1 MDFSIFSKPLSVP
14 GLGKSRMA
22 KAKARA
28 ALRKP
33 APPTLELIQNGEVV
47 RLTKSRHGT
56 ATERAR
62 GAAGAPMLPAF
73 ELDDG
78 QNGLSAALENA
89 ALLHASGQSDVARTL
104 LGGAISNDP
113 LTRELPRAW
122 HSQFDLL
129 QRAGDHAGFEQLA
142 LEYVTQF
149 EASPPPWDDRRKAV
163 PKSQRTLAG
172 YFAISQINV
181 KTALEIPARAGRF
194 ASLKIDVSTV
204 SIFEELGCR
213 RMVDVLRRLRRQC
226 FPVVFQGVE
235 NLKKQIAEKAKSGIA
250 RNEGVWL
257 LDLEVLQWSNN
268 ARAFDERALEYAV
281 TFEMSPPSWEPL
293 ADELLQKAAATGA
306 VAPAALAAVSST
318 VPVAASLV
326 TGTSNG
332 ARTAKDAN
340 GTKGVTSGNGANG
353 STDAITEAVAMKGAL
368 AGPTDPQ
375 MMAISTFAADRT
387 WIPIDF
393 TQVDRI
399 DFVCAGSMQNMLSGL
414 IASGKEVQVMGA
426 SPIVEALLLL
436 IGLDPD
442 LLDNR
447 LRA

>member
-22 KAKARA
+22 KAKERA
-28 ALRKP
+28 ALRKVP
-33 APPTLELIQNGEVV
+33 QPTLELVQNGEAA
-47 RLTKSRHGT
+47 RFTKSRHGSP
-56 ATERAR
+56 TERAR
-62 GAAGAPMLPAF
+62 GAAGTAMLPAF

-89 ALLHASGQSDVARTL
+89 ALLHASGQSDVACTL

-129 QRAGDHAGFEQLA
+129 QRADDHAGFEQLA

-163 PKSQRTLAG
+163 PKSQRTLSG
-172 YFAISQINV
+172 YFAISQVNV

-204 SIFEELGCR
+204 GIFEELGCR

-226 FPVVFQGVE
+226 YPVVFQGVE
-235 NLKKQIAEKAKSGIA
+235 NLKKQIGDKTRSGVA
-250 RNEGVWL
+250 QNEGVWL
-257 LDLEVLQWSNN
+257 LDLEVLQWSNDS
-268 ARAFDERALEYAV
+268 RAFDERALEYAV

-293 ADELLQKAAATGA
+293 AEDLLQKISASIAMPVATPAAGVTNTANARNTANATNATNATNAAT
-306 VAPAALAAVSST
+306 AANAAG
-318 VPVAASLV
+318 P
-326 TGTSNG
+326 G
-332 ARTAKDAN
+332 RP
-340 GTKGVTSGNGANG
+340 
-353 STDAITEAVAMKGAL
+353 AITEAFAMKGVL

-375 MMAISTFAADRT
+375 MMAINAFAAERT

-414 IASGKEVQVMGA
+414 IASGKEVHVIGA
-426 SPIVEALLLL
+426 SPIVAALLLL

-447 LRA
+447 ARA

>member
-22 KAKARA
+22 KAKERA
-28 ALRKP
+28 ALRKLP
-33 APPTLELIQNGEVV
+33 QPTLELIQNGEAI
-47 RLTKSRHGT
+47 RFTQSRHGT

-62 GAAGAPMLPAF
+62 GAASAEVLPAF

-104 LGGAISNDP
+104 LGGAISNDL

-129 QRAGDHAGFEQLA
+129 QRADDHAGFEQLA

-194 ASLKIDVSTV
+194 ATLKIDVSTV

-213 RMVDVLRRLRRQC
+213 RMVDVLRRLRRQSY
-226 FPVVFQGVE
+226 PVVFQGIE
-235 NLKKQIAEKAKSGIA
+235 NLKKQVAEKAKSGVA
-250 RNEGVWL
+250 QNEGIWL
-257 LDLEVLQWSNN
+257 LDLEVLQWSNDP
-268 ARAFDERALEYAV
+268 RAFDERAVDYAV

-293 ADELLQKAAATGA
+293 ADELLQRAAAA
-306 VAPAALAAVSST
+306 VAVPLAGSPVPDAANT
-318 VPVAASLV
+318 VNAASL
-326 TGTSNG
+326 
-332 ARTAKDAN
+332 AKD
-340 GTKGVTSGNGANG
+340 GAP
-353 STDAITEAVAMKGAL
+353 ALTEAFAMKGAL
-368 AGPTDPQ
+368 VGPTDPQ
-375 MMAISTFAADRT
+375 MMAIAAFAAQRT

-414 IASGKEVQVMGA
+414 IASGKEVQVIGA

-447 LRA
+447 VRD

>member
-22 KAKARA
+22 KAKERA
-28 ALRKP
+28 ALRK
-33 APPTLELIQNGEVV
+33 APQHTLELVQNGEAA
-47 RLTKSRHGT
+47 RFTKSRYGS

-62 GAAGAPMLPAF
+62 GAAGAALLPAF

-89 ALLHASGQSDVARTL
+89 ALLHASGQSDVACTL

-122 HSQFDLL
+122 HAQFDLL
-129 QRAGDHAGFEQLA
+129 QRADDHAGFEQLA

-163 PKSQRTLAG
+163 PKSQRTLSG
-172 YFAISQINV
+172 YFAISQVNV

-226 FPVVFQGVE
+226 YPVVFQGVE
-235 NLKKQIAEKAKSGIA
+235 KLKKQIADKTRSGVA
-250 RNEGVWL
+250 QNEGAWL
-257 LDLEVLQWSNN
+257 LDLEVLQWSNDS
-268 ARAFDERALEYAV
+268 RAFDERALEYAV

-293 ADELLQKAAATGA
+293 AEDLLQKIAASVAAPVAT
-306 VAPAALAAVSST
+306 PAAGVTNTANAA
-318 VPVAASLV
+318 
-326 TGTSNG
+326 NG
-332 ARTAKDAN
+332 AIAAN
-340 GTKGVTSGNGANG
+340 AANAANATNAARHG
-353 STDAITEAVAMKGAL
+353 GPAITEAFAMKGAL

-375 MMAISTFAADRT
+375 MMAITAFAAERT
-387 WIPIDF
+387 WIPIDV

-414 IASGKEVQVMGA
+414 IASGKEVQVIGA

-447 LRA
+447 AGA